1 MEELREKELPL
12 LTMGHAS
19 DSDVSDSEDEAALV
33 STLTAAP
40 RRRRVS
46 ACKRITTTTTT
57 FCLLLFALV
66 GATVFL
72 SYLKSKAGC
81 DAYAAMEEV
90 GCFEPDYACDKE
102 RKCSAYAREVLIK
115 CTVPDNIATVKEHG
129 AKCNAVA
136 HGAAATCQA
145 DEKRCYT
152 PKKQAYEP
160 AKRVKTTLSACALQC
175 NAQPDKVYTVAIITR
190 AGCFCAKEL
199 SANKFTFMA
208 ADNRVETPC
217 PTGSP
222 GASADVVYTFT
233 CT

>member
-1 MEELREKELPL
+1 M
-12 LTMGHAS
+12 LTPGAS
-19 DSDVSDSEDEAALV
+19 
-33 STLTAAP
+33 TGP
-40 RRRRVS
+40 
-46 ACKRITTTTTT
+46 IT
-57 FCLLLFALV
+57 
-66 GATVFL
+66 
-72 SYLKSKAGC
+72 AGC

-136 HGAAATCQA
+136 HGAAATCTSTGGGGRHCPQHALAVLACCEPGVPAHVLWGRVLRALAAYVPLPRLLLPAHTGQA

-160 AKRVKTTLSACALQC
+160 AKRVKSTLSACALQC

-190 AGCFCAKEL
+190 AGCFCAK
-199 SANKFTFMA
+199 
-208 ADNRVETPC
+208 V
-217 PTGSP
+217 
-222 GASADVVYTFT
+222 GA
-233 CT
+233 